1 MVKFAPNVER
11 SPGHRSVLRSGVG
24 YLGVA
29 FVTLMTLVVVNNAG
43 AATLVMSNIY
53 PDIYTNGLSVNYVA
67 STHTLT
73 ASGSITPA
81 SGLAWKFYASLAD
94 RNASIFTTYNTG
106 TFSLSAVLAVSGTG
120 ASTVLTPTS
129 GSLSVWAGNGGA
141 SSAFFTSSTLFRM
154 GYNVGADGTGSD
166 TWQFLFGSG
175 GGQYGGIA
183 YNGVVLHGG
192 GTTYT
197 SGASLGKVYNSS
209 TVDFSSSFGNT
220 PGLGSADTF
229 VTPLPSTAQMLLL
242 LLACLPM
249 FRRKPCEL

>member
-154 GYNVGADGTGSD
+154 GYNV
-166 TWQFLFGSG
+166 
-175 GGQYGGIA
+175 
-183 YNGVVLHGG
+183 VVLHGG